1 MAENFTA
8 KQREIVA
15 RKMGY
20 DGPMQMFDEYLAST
34 PSDAQRYAAVTSK
47 FAERMA
53 KGGMATRRIIKKYAA
68 GGAVGL
74 SYQTL
79 VDSLRG
85 SPLTAAERANSNP
98 QFQATVDYVSP
109 SISDDMVQRAYQ
121 EAWGRPAEAWEVEAW
136 QGTAG
141 DATLKDPSTF
151 DDAFIA
157 PYVPPVAPVVTTPK
171 PRTPTPPVIGKPS
184 GGSPTSPVVPSTI
197 PIGPYNPA
205 DRIGNDVRYDNQPQT
220 EPARL
225 SLAGGAV
232 NTGVGT
238 IPTGGGTGGQ
248 TNTPLAIGGAGV
260 GAPSIS
266 SAPGYAAQT
275 TSTAGLTATAP
286 TSEAVSAT
294 PQQITETATATPSA
308 PITAATVTPTFAA
321 PSIAE
326 SLAAMPDVQGAVSD
340 AATAK
345 AVTQDPTTTAVRGVQ
360 AAQATAGTVAPVA
373 QRTVQAGEMVAGPSV
388 DMARVEDTLARTQ
401 AAQGVVAE
409 EMTVQ
414 GQLNKLLTNFDAGKP
429 PAWAAAS
436 MRAATAQMAARGVG
450 ASSMAGQAIIQ
461 ATLEAA
467 SPIAAADAKIQET
480 MALQNLSN
488 RQAIALDLGKQRA
501 AFLGQEFDQAFQTR
515 VKNAATISDIANR
528 NFDATVTIALENA
541 RIASTTN
548 LTNLSARNAL
558 VLAEAAQVASL
569 ETSNMNNRQLVAV
582 DTAKAFL
589 NMDLKNL
596 DITQQTSVFKAKTI
610 ADSLTSDVGFANA
623 SSATN
628 ASNKLEADKISA
640 TLALTASQYNASE
653 TNKIK
658 VANMNAANELIKFN
672 AQESNDRSEFNSRMS
687 AEINVAN
694 AKILADV
701 STANT
706 AAINAA
712 NAVNAKNATDLTSA
726 AYAQQSQT
734 YRDLLSYSFKS
745 GENEKDR
752 ITQVAV
758 ASINKSAATSAAETA
773 ADATSSAAWG
783 RLAYEVIKD
792 W

>member
-8 KQREIVA
+8 KQKEIVA

-20 DGPMQMFDEYLAST
+20 DGPMQMFDEYLASS

-53 KGGMATRRIIKKYAA
+53 TGGMATKRIIKKYAA

-74 SYQTL
+74 DYATL
-79 VDSLRG
+79 VASLRG
-85 SPLTAAERANSNP
+85 SPLTAAERNTIVTTAP
-98 QFQATVDYVSP
+98 TVDFSSASVS
-109 SISDDMVQRAYQ
+109 DAMVQQAYQ
-121 EAWGRPAEAWEVEAW
+121 EAWGRPAQAWEVEAW
-136 QGTAG
+136 QGAASDSSIKNPAQVGMLYESGAG
-141 DATLKDPSTF
+141 Q
-151 DDAFIA
+151 IA
-157 PYVPPVAPVVTTPK
+157 AVPEVFLPAPVTPVSRVTPL
-171 PRTPTPPVIGKPS
+171 PIPT
-184 GGSPTSPVVPSTI
+184 T
-197 PIGPYNPA
+197 
-205 DRIGNDVRYDNQPQT
+205 
-220 EPARL
+220 
-225 SLAGGAV
+225 
-232 NTGVGT
+232 
-238 IPTGGGTGGQ
+238 TGGGYGGQ
-248 TNTPLAIGGAGV
+248 TRTTLDVFQTGV
-260 GAPSIS
+260 GAPGMPT
-266 SAPGYAAQT
+266 APGYTAT
-275 TSTAGLTATAP
+275 TTPTGDLAVTAP
-286 TSEAVSAT
+286 TSQAVAAT

-308 PITAATVTPTFAA
+308 PVTAAAVTPTFAA

-326 SLAAMPDVQGAVSD
+326 SLAAMPAVQGAVSD

-345 AVTQDPTTTAVRGVQ
+345 AVTQDPTTTAIKSVQ
-360 AAQATAGTVAPVA
+360 AAQAAAGAVAPVA
-373 QRTVQAGEMVAGPSV
+373 ERTVQAGEMVAGPTV
-388 DMARVEDTLARTQ
+388 DMAKVEESLAKTQ

-414 GQLNKLLTNFDAGKP
+414 GQLNKLLTNFDAGRP

-515 VKNAATISDIANR
+515 IKNAATISDIANK

-541 RIASTTN
+541 RIANSTN
-548 LTNLSARNAL
+548 LANLSARNAL

-569 ETSNMNNRQLVAV
+569 ETANLNNRQVVAV
-582 DTAKAFL
+582 DNAKAFL

-596 DITQQTSVFKAKTI
+596 DIAQQTSVFKAKTI
-610 ADSLTSDVGFANA
+610 ADSLISDVGFANA
-623 SSATN
+623 ASATN

-658 VANMNAANELIKFN
+658 VANLNAANELVKFN
-672 AQESNDRSEFNSRMS
+672 AQEANDRSEFNSRMS

-712 NAVNAKNATDLTSA
+712 NAVNAKNATDLTSS

-734 YRDLLSYSFKS
+734 YRDLLSYSYKA
-745 GENEKDR
+745 GEGEKDR

-758 ASINKSAATSAAETA
+758 ASINKSALTSAAEIKTDGDTA
-773 ADATSSAAWG
+773 ASWG
-783 RLAYEVIKD
+783 KLAYEVIKG

>member
-8 KQREIVA
+8 KQKEIVA

-20 DGPMQMFDEYLAST
+20 DGPMQMFDEYLASS

-53 KGGMATRRIIKKYAA
+53 TGGMATKRIIKKYAA
-68 GGAVGL
+68 GGVVGL
-74 SYQTL
+74 DYQTL
-79 VDSLRG
+79 VNSLKG
-85 SPLTAAERANSNP
+85 SPLSAAERNTIVTTAP
-98 QFQATVDYVSP
+98 TVDFSSASVS
-109 SISDDMVQRAYQ
+109 DEMVQRAYQ
-121 EAWGRPAEAWEVEAW
+121 EAWGRPAQAWEVEAW
-136 QGTAG
+136 QGAAG
-141 DATLKDPSTF
+141 DSSIKNPAQVGTLYESGAGQIAAVPEVFLPPPVVPKVSVPVYGPDGTMYANAEAAFRAGVTNYTST
-151 DDAFIA
+151 
-157 PYVPPVAPVVTTPK
+157 PPVAKTTP
-171 PRTPTPPVIGKPS
+171 TTT
-184 GGSPTSPVVPSTI
+184 GS
-197 PIGPYNPA
+197 Y
-205 DRIGNDVRYDNQPQT
+205 
-220 EPARL
+220 
-225 SLAGGAV
+225 
-232 NTGVGT
+232 
-238 IPTGGGTGGQ
+238 GGQ
-248 TNTPLAIGGAGV
+248 TRTTLDVFQTGV
-260 GAPSIS
+260 GAPGMPT
-266 SAPGYAAQT
+266 APGYTAT
-275 TSTAGLTATAP
+275 TTPTGDLAATAP
-286 TSEAVSAT
+286 ISQAVAAT

-308 PITAATVTPTFAA
+308 PVTAAAVTPTFAA

-326 SLAAMPDVQGAVSD
+326 SLAAMPAVQGTVSD

-345 AVTQDPTTTAVRGVQ
+345 AVTQDPTTTAIKSVQ
-360 AAQATAGTVAPVA
+360 AAQAAAGAVAPVA
-373 QRTVQAGEMVAGPSV
+373 ERTVQAGEMVAGPTV
-388 DMARVEDTLARTQ
+388 DMAKVEESLARTQ

-515 VKNAATISDIANR
+515 IKNAATISDIANK

-541 RIASTTN
+541 RIANSTN
-548 LTNLSARNAL
+548 LANLSARNAL

-569 ETSNMNNRQLVAV
+569 ETANLNNRQVVAV
-582 DTAKAFL
+582 DNAKAFL

-596 DITQQTSVFKAKTI
+596 DIAQQTSVFKAKTI
-610 ADSLTSDVGFANA
+610 ADSLISDVGFANA
-623 SSATN
+623 ASATN

-658 VANMNAANELIKFN
+658 VANLNAANELVKFN
-672 AQESNDRSEFNSRMS
+672 AQEANDRSEFNSRMS

-712 NAVNAKNATDLTSA
+712 NAVNAKNATDLTSS

-734 YRDLLSYSFKS
+734 YRDLLSYSFKA
-745 GENEKDR
+745 GEGEKDR

-758 ASINKSAATSAAETA
+758 ASINKSALTSAAEIKTDGDTA
-773 ADATSSAAWG
+773 ASWG
-783 RLAYEVIKD
+783 KLAYEVIKG